1 MSTPSGY
8 REILQEWIRNRPRN
22 GYGEAKNMAG
32 SIGISSVMM
41 SQILNGDREMSLEQ
55 AEKAA
60 RYMGCTADE
69 TRFFL
74 LLVTR
79 ERAGTASLKRLL
91 DDAIDERKRN
101 FQNWNKFLRGKA
113 ELPEE
118 AKAEFYSSW
127 TYAAIHLLTEMPAFQ
142 TARAISDRLGL
153 DEEVTDARLRFL
165 VKYGLCEK
173 DGDTYKQSS
182 SSMYLPRGPFSR
194 SFHTQRR
201 LLALE
206 RYDRSMKD
214 FYFSGFYAISSDAFQ
229 KFREDLSRAIQT
241 HSEEAAASTA
251 EDLFCVNVDAFRV

>member
-8 REILQEWIRNRPRN
+8 REILQEWIKNRPRN

-32 SIGISSVMM
+32 AIGISSVLM

-60 RYMGCTADE
+60 RYMGCTEEE

-79 ERAGTASLKRLL
+79 ERAGTASLRRLL
-91 DDAIDERKRN
+91 DEAIDAQKRN

-113 ELPEE
+113 ELPQE

-127 TYAAIHLLTEMPAFQ
+127 TYAAIHLLTEMPEFQ
-142 TARAISDRLGL
+142 TAEAIADRLGL
-153 DEEVTDARLRFL
+153 DLEVTEARLRFL
-165 VKYGLCEK
+165 VKHGICVK
-173 DGDTYKQSS
+173 DGDRYKQSS
-182 SSMYLPRGPFSR
+182 SSIYLPRGPYSR

-206 RYDRSMKD
+206 RYERNLKD
-214 FYFSGFYAISSDAFQ
+214 FYFSGFYAVSADAFQ
-229 KFREDLSRAIQT
+229 RFKDELARTIQT
-241 HSEEAAASTA
+241 YSEEAAASKA